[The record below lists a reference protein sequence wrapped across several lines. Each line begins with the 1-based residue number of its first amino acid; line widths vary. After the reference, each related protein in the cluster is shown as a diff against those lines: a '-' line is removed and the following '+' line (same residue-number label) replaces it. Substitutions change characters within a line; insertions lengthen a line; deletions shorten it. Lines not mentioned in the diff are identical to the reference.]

1 MSQFYSLS
9 IIKQIAVANRTRNF
23 ILNDLDIFKGNSF
36 QYFYLINKYLY
47 SFFHNIS
54 PEIIIQSTIKMIILF
69 SHFFSTNYNL

>member
-36 QYFYLINKYLY
+36 QYFYLINVFQK
-47 SFFHNIS
+47 IS
-54 PEIIIQSTIKMIILF
+54 
-69 SHFFSTNYNL
+69 